1 MKSIGLIKYI
11 WQMNLSNFDLNLL
24 RVLDALLHE
33 QSTVKAAE
41 SIGLSQPAVSASL
54 GRLRN
59 FLGDPLFVREGQ
71 RIVPTQYARGL
82 ELPLRRILDE
92 LSALLAGPGSFNPA
106 DAEQSFKIAGSDFF
120 AEMLMPPLAN
130 AISQLAPK
138 ILIQLVDL
146 VPDDYVGTLEK
157 HGIDLALVPKTDFPT
172 WIDYLPA
179 FRSTFVSIARAG
191 HPRIERA
198 KVKPGDVIPLDLFCD
213 LGHVVFSPEG
223 KLKAMGDAALARMG
237 RERRVAM
244 TMPVFGGVCNAVA
257 GSDLVALVPEQL
269 ARKVASRLG
278 LAIYIPPMQI
288 NPALICVVW
297 HKRNTTDPTHRWL
310 REVVLKLLSQL
321 SAGETDSPSL

>member
-1 MKSIGLIKYI
+1 
-11 WQMNLSNFDLNLL
+11 MNLSSFDLNLL
-24 RVLDALLHE
+24 RVLDALLRE
-33 QSTVKAAE
+33 QSTVKAGE
-41 SIGLSQPAVSASL
+41 RIGLSQPAISASL

-59 FLGDPLFVREGQ
+59 FLGDPLFVRQGQ
-71 RIVPTQYARGL
+71 HIVPTQYARNL

-92 LSALLAGPGSFNPA
+92 LSALLGGPGSFNPA
-106 DAEQSFKIAGSDFF
+106 EAEQSFKIAGSDFF
-120 AEMLMPPLAN
+120 AEMLMPALAN
-130 AISQLAPK
+130 AISRHAPK
-138 ILIQLVDL
+138 ILVQLVDL

-157 HGIDLALVPKTDFPT
+157 HGIDLALVPRVDFPS

-179 FRSTFVSIARAG
+179 FRSTFVTIARAG
-191 HPRIERA
+191 HPRLERA
-198 KVKPGDVIPLDLFCD
+198 KVSPGDVIPIDLFCD

-278 LAIYIPPMQI
+278 LAIYSPPMPI
-288 NPALICVVW
+288 DPALICIVW

-310 REVVLKLLSQL
+310 REMVLELLSQL
-321 SAGETDSPSL
+321 SAGEAGSSAHEPRPA

>member
-1 MKSIGLIKYI
+1 
-11 WQMNLSNFDLNLL
+11 MNLSGFDLNLL
-24 RVLDALLHE
+24 RVLDALLRE
-33 QSTVKAAE
+33 QSTVKAGE
-41 SIGLSQPAVSASL
+41 RIGLSQPAVSAGL

-59 FLGDPLFVREGQ
+59 LLGDPLFVRQGQ
-71 RIVPTQYARGL
+71 HIVPTQYARDL

-106 DAEQSFKIAGSDFF
+106 EAEQSFKIAGSDFF
-120 AEMLMPPLAN
+120 AEMLMPALAN
-130 AISQLAPK
+130 AISRLAPK
-138 ILIQLVDL
+138 ILVQLVDL

-157 HGIDLALVPKTDFPT
+157 HGIDLALVPKVDFPS
-172 WIDYLPA
+172 WIDHLPA
-179 FRSTFVSIARAG
+179 FRSKFVTIARVG
-191 HPRIERA
+191 HPRLERA
-198 KVKPGDVIPLDLFCD
+198 TVRPGDVVPIDLFCD

-278 LAIYIPPMQI
+278 LAIYSPPMPI
-288 NPALICVVW
+288 NPALICIVW

-310 REVVLKLLSQL
+310 REMVLKLLSQL
-321 SAGETDSPSL
+321 STCETGSSADEPHPA